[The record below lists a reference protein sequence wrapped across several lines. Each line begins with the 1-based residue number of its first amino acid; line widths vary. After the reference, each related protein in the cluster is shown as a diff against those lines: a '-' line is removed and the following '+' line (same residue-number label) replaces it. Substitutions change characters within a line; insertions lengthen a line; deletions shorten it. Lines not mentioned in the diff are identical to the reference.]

1 MQRVGGE
8 FRWEFLGGS
17 LLGRKVFCNRP
28 LPYPYAEIILRAER
42 LLVPGGG
49 LEPPRSCD
57 LRILSLIYYILHSA
71 AHSRNCMHNI
81 FIYNIYE
88 HNHDRMVLHA
98 TVQNPGSNMHQNM
111 PQVVCTPGT
120 RPDMYPDFR
129 SVRVVLLFRPILPL
143 GRFLHDNGRDA
154 WQRLTRL
161 PPLHARS
168 SKG

>member
-57 LRILSLIYYILHSA
+57 LRILSPLRLPISPSGRCEFYRA
-71 AHSRNCMHNI
+71 
-81 FIYNIYE
+81 
-88 HNHDRMVLHA
+88 
-98 TVQNPGSNMHQNM
+98 GSTEEVIDLAGCCVS
-111 PQVVCTPGT
+111 PQVDPSIIT
-120 RPDMYPDFR
+120 RGSMNRGSWFD
-129 SVRVVLLFRPILPL
+129 SRPEVPAS
-143 GRFLHDNGRDA
+143 RF
-154 WQRLTRL
+154 
-161 PPLHARS
+161 
-168 SKG
+168 